1 MSWLTPLGFL
11 GLIGI
16 LVILIIYMIKP
27 NFQQKVVSST
37 VIWKL
42 SLRYR
47 KKKLPLNK
55 IRNIL
60 LFICQCLLVVAC
72 ALILA
77 QPYILAEQE
86 EVHPERVVILDA
98 SASMLCE
105 NSRGVSRF
113 NRAVDE
119 VWDYTQDLLSQDGYI
134 TIILAGTTPSYI
146 AQHAGAGQSENIRS
160 ALYAAECTFGHAA
173 IDSSISMAE
182 NILQDNPNAEVLL
195 YTGTTYID
203 KGIVEVVN
211 VGEANEWN
219 AAILDC
225 TAELVE
231 NDYVFS
237 VKVAS
242 YDRPTDLM
250 LLVDVK
256 GANSYDG
263 RVGFD
268 LYDLRVPVRC
278 EVDALGKAVTT
289 KLDIRI
295 GEYTNALDYVTSF
308 ESVYLR
314 FLDVE
319 DSFDSDNSFYVYNGT
334 RDSIKIQMWST
345 DQNSFSYVAW
355 NVIADTLRRNR
366 DITFKQVRK
375 SLEPEVEGY
384 DIYVFEHSIPQ
395 NVLDNGLPTDGVIV
409 LLDPDE
415 NVKGVDITLGDEVSL
430 RSSIELTTGVVHPL
444 TNYMD
449 PSRITVSKYRKIV
462 QSSGFDELYFC
473 GGDPV
478 LLAKNDVDSKIVV
491 MPFSVNNSSITTR
504 WDFAIFLT
512 NIVNYYFPLTTE
524 KYVLD
529 VNESLSVNS
538 KAGKLDVS
546 GPWGLISELETFPE
560 ELVFTEPG
568 SYKLSQL
575 PISGIEEVRSVYV
588 KIPEEEC
595 NIFREVDVLTRIQ
608 IEKVVQE
615 DDFDLLI
622 FVAAALA
629 ALVVIEWWLQ
639 AKENFF

>member
-60 LFICQCLLVVAC
+60 LFVCQCLLVVAC

-77 QPYILAEQE
+77 QPYIQAEQE

-105 NSRGVSRF
+105 NNSGVSRF
-113 NRAVDE
+113 DRAVDQ
-119 VWDYTQDLLSQDGYI
+119 VWDYTQDLFQQDGYV
-134 TIILAGTTPSYI
+134 TIILAGTTPSYL
-146 AQHAGAGQSENIRS
+146 AQHAGQGQSENIRS
-160 ALYAAECTFGHAA
+160 ALYAAKCTFGHAD
-173 IDSSISMAE
+173 IDNSISLAE
-182 NILQDNPNAEVLL
+182 SILQDNPNAEVVL

-211 VGEANEWN
+211 VGEASEWN

-225 TAELVE
+225 TAEMVE

-256 GANSYDG
+256 GANAYGG
-263 RVGFD
+263 RAGYD
-268 LYDLRVPVRC
+268 LYNLRVPVRC
-278 EVDALGKAVTT
+278 DVDALGKATTT

-295 GEYTNALDYVTSF
+295 GDYTNELDYVTSF

-314 FLDVE
+314 FADVV
-319 DSFDSDNSFYVYNGT
+319 DSFERDNSFYVYSGT

-355 NVIADTLRRNR
+355 NVIADSLRSNR
-366 DITFKQVRK
+366 DITFKQVRE
-375 SLEPEVEGY
+375 SFEPEVEGY
-384 DIYVFEHSIPQ
+384 DIYIFEHSIPE
-395 NVLDNGLPTDGVIV
+395 NVLENGLPTDGVVV
-409 LLDPDE
+409 LMDPDE
-415 NVKGVDITLGDEVSL
+415 NVKGLELTLGDEIKLPSM
-430 RSSIELTTGVVHPL
+430 ELSTGVVHPL

-449 PSRITVSKYRKIV
+449 PSRITVSTYRRIV
-462 QSSGFDELYFC
+462 YSAGFEELFFC

-478 LLAKNDVDSKIVV
+478 LLAKNEVDSKVVV
-491 MPFSVNNSSITTR
+491 MPFSVNNSNITTK
-504 WDFAIFLT
+504 WDFAILLT

-538 KAGKLDVS
+538 KAGKLDVR
-546 GPWGLISELETFPE
+546 GPLGLISELDTFPK
-560 ELVFTEPG
+560 ELVFSEPG
-568 SYKLSQL
+568 SYKLSQI
-575 PISGIEEVRSVYV
+575 PISGIEEVREIFV

-608 IEKVVQE
+608 IEKVIEE
-615 DDFDLLI
+615 DDYDLLI

-629 ALVVIEWWLQ
+629 ALVVVEWWLQ